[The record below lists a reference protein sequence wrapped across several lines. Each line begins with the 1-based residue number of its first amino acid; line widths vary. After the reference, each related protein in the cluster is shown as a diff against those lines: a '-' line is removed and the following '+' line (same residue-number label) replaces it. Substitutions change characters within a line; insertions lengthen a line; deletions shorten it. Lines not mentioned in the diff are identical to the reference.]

1 MKKSLFFY
9 LFAVLCT
16 MSLFTSCSDDDDVI
30 MSQEVSGTYEGT
42 LDISGGI
49 LITVPSIDE
58 TVTVTIATD
67 NTVDVRLGG
76 FPLNIPVLGEIEVA
90 SILLDECPLTNE
102 GDGRYSFPANATVS
116 VAGFE
121 AGTVSGTGIFQNGS
135 LTLNL
140 DAEIEG
146 IDLDVNFSGTKIAV
160 N

>member
-1 MKKSLFFY
+1 
-9 LFAVLCT
+9 

-76 FPLNIPVLGEIEVA
+76 FPLGEIEVA

-121 AGTVSGTGIFQNGS
+121 TGTVSGTGIFQNGS

-146 IDLDVNFSGTKIAV
+146 IGLDVNFSGTKIAV

>member
-1 MKKSLFFY
+1 
-9 LFAVLCT
+9 

-30 MSQEVSGTYEGT
+30 MSQEVSGTYEGK

-102 GDGRYSFPANATVS
+102 GDGRYV
-116 VAGFE
+116 
-121 AGTVSGTGIFQNGS
+121 
-135 LTLNL
+135 
-140 DAEIEG
+140 
-146 IDLDVNFSGTKIAV
+146 
-160 N
+160 

>member
-1 MKKSLFFY
+1 
-9 LFAVLCT
+9 